1 MANNIQQVEIG
12 KIRPYEHNP
21 RDNSEAIPKV
31 AESIRQFGFLNPIIV
46 DGDGIILAGHTRYA
60 AAKSL
65 GMTEVPVVY
74 ATTLTA
80 EQARAF
86 RLADNKTAEF
96 SKWDNVFLADELEA
110 LAGLEVD
117 MSVFDFDVS
126 ELWRRQQAWK
136 QVVTYCNLKKRVKH
150 NSHGDF
156 FSVTFF
162 ESNKKGDGADITA
175 IKTNPENVAP
185 FADCL
190 VDYVLKTL
198 GNNLS
203 AGNWGLVTA
212 PRRRHK
218 QDFHFS
224 TTICET
230 AAKTLGLK
238 FYEDAVS
245 AENRNRIQPEF
256 KLVIDPREVNVI
268 LYDDIVSTGET
279 LRTTRRLLLDAGHCV
294 ICIVGIKN

>member
-21 RDNSEAIPKV
+21 RDNREAIPKV
-31 AESIRQFGFLNPIIV
+31 AESIRQFGFINPIIV
-46 DGDGIILAGHTRYA
+46 DGDGVILAGHTRYE

-65 GMTEVPVVY
+65 RMTEVPVVY

-96 SKWDNVFLADELEA
+96 SKWDNVFLVDELEA
-110 LAGLEVD
+110 LAALDVD

-126 ELWRRQQAWK
+126 ELWRRQVAWK
-136 QVVTYCNLKKRVKH
+136 QVVTYCNLKKRVKQ
-150 NSHGDF
+150 NSYGDF

-162 ESNKKGDGADITA
+162 EANKKGDGADITA
-175 IKTNPENVAP
+175 IKTNPANVP
-185 FADCL
+185 LFADCL
-190 VDYVLKTL
+190 VDYLSKTL
-198 GNNLS
+198 GENLA
-203 AGNWGLVTA
+203 AGDWCLMTT

-218 QDFHFS
+218 DFHFS
-224 TTICET
+224 TAICES

-238 FYEDAVS
+238 FYADAVS
-245 AENRNRIQPEF
+245 ARTRNRIEPEF
-256 KLVIDPREVNVI
+256 TLEVDPREVNVI
-268 LYDDIVSTGET
+268 LYDDVVSTGET
-279 LRTTRRLLLDAGHCV
+279 MRTTRRLLLDAGHCV
-294 ICIVGIKN
+294 NCIVGIKN

>member
-198 GNNLS
+198 GSNLA
-203 AGNWGLVTA
+203 AGGWCMMTT

-218 QDFHFS
+218 NFHFS
-224 TTICET
+224 TTICAT
-230 AAKTLGLK
+230 AAKALSMT
-238 FYEDAVS
+238 FYEDAVT
-245 AENRNRIQPEF
+245 AKNRNRIEPEF
-256 KLVIDPREVNVI
+256 ELAIDPPERNV
-268 LYDDIVSTGET
+268 LLVDDIISTGET
-279 LRTTRRLLLDAGHCV
+279 IRTTRRLLLDAGHTV
-294 ICIVGIKN
+294 LAIAAIRNS